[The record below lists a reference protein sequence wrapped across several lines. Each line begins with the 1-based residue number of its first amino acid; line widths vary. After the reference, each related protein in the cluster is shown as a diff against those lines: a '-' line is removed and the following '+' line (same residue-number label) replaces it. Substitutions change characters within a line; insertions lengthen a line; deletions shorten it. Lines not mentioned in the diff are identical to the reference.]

1 MIDAMIPQSH
11 LNPSSSPGN
20 SEALRVVVI
29 ATFNEHDNIASLVSS
44 IVSLLPPFHVLVVDD
59 DSPDGTGDVVA
70 ELSKGNNRVHL
81 LSRSGR
87 CGYGSA
93 VLAGFEAALRLGA
106 QRIFTMDAD
115 HSHDFAD
122 LPRLNAALDHTQAAI
137 GSRYRGGIRV
147 INWAPRRLLLSL
159 AANAYVR
166 RVLRLPYADCTS
178 GFRAYHREVVEKLLD
193 VQLNSRGYAFLV
205 EVLAAMVR
213 EKWRIEE
220 VPIVYTERR
229 AGQSKMSKAS
239 IAEAII
245 RPWLIRFRFSSGG
258 IGRNR

>member
-1 MIDAMIPQSH
+1 MNSRSDPENDLAPGKSDAF
-11 LNPSSSPGN
+11 
-20 SEALRVVVI
+20 RVVVI
-29 ATFNEHDNIASLVSS
+29 ATFNERDNIDSLISS
-44 IVSLLPPFHVLVVDD
+44 IVALSPPFHVLVVDD

-70 ELSKGNNRVHL
+70 ELSRGNRRVHL

-87 CGYGSA
+87 RGYGSA
-93 VLAGFEAALRLGA
+93 ILAGFEAALGLGA
-106 QRIFTMDAD
+106 RRIFTIDAD

-122 LPRLNAALDHTQAAI
+122 LLRLDAALGHNQAAI

-166 RVLRLPYADCTS
+166 RVLRFPYADCTS
-178 GFRAYHREVVEKLLD
+178 GFRAYQREVIERLLS
-193 VQLNSRGYAFLV
+193 VRLNSRGYAFLV

-213 EKWRIEE
+213 EDWRIEE

-245 RPWLIRFRFSSGG
+245 RPWLIRLRYSRRK
-258 IGRNR
+258 IGRDR

>member
-1 MIDAMIPQSH
+1 MIPQSNLEH
-11 LNPSSSPGN
+11 LSSPGN
-20 SEALRVVVI
+20 GDALRVVVI
-29 ATFNEHDNIASLVSS
+29 ATFNERDNIASLISS
-44 IVSLLPPFHVLVVDD
+44 IVSLSPPFHVLVVDD
-59 DSPDGTGDVVA
+59 DSPDGTGGIVA
-70 ELSKGNNRVHL
+70 ELSKRNNRAHL
-81 LSRSGR
+81 LSRAGR
-87 CGYGSA
+87 RGYGSA

-106 QRIFTMDAD
+106 QRVFTLDAD

-122 LPRLNAALDHTQAAI
+122 LLRLDAALDHSQAAI

-178 GFRAYHREVVEKLLD
+178 GFRAYHREVVERLLA
-193 VQLNSRGYAFLV
+193 VRLNSRGYAFLV

-213 EKWRIEE
+213 EGWRIEE

-229 AGQSKMSKAS
+229 AGQSKMSKTS

-245 RPWLIRFRFSSGG
+245 RPWLIRFRCSSSG